1 MSKLIKC
8 YEIDGLNQGLSLGG
22 EVQQLTKIGAEFTEA
37 IVNQIRKEFTLVGIF
52 DTLELL

>member
-1 MSKLIKC
+1 MIKC